1 MKTAFIYCLFLVLIQ
16 PAYAQV
22 QPELRYGFGGA
33 VHIEA
38 MEELSIYYGLLF
50 NPKIVFP
57 LFANHAVSLGGTF
70 TACLNKNETYN
81 NNLTL
86 NFPVLVD
93 YNYGLGSSLTTT
105 KPYGIFVGL
114 GYQSVIYGLNTITS
128 GYVYNAGFRFIN
140 FTPDKPVTTHK
151 FQIEKEAFMRLYFPD
166 DNIPNQII
174 AFGLQLNFPLLEV
187 KQL

>member
-1 MKTAFIYCLFLVLIQ
+1 MKAVFITLFKFTKIYTDISKPPQ
-16 PAYAQV
+16 A
-22 QPELRYGFGGA
+22 GCT
-33 VHIEA
+33 
-38 MEELSIYYGLLF
+38 SIHGDR
-50 NPKIVFP
+50 
-57 LFANHAVSLGGTF
+57 S
-70 TACLNKNETYN
+70 ETYN